1 MPTRIGGMALDDNQ
15 PEEHLHGALERV
27 SHRLW
32 RARIDLENQRSPGDP
47 SVVFLGDLANI
58 LEEFDIATP
67 EELRIRLGHGEAMD
81 NPYCGFRYQN
91 LHQL

>member
-1 MPTRIGGMALDDNQ
+1 MPTRIGGMALDDKQ
-15 PEEHLHGALERV
+15 PEESLHGALERV

-32 RARIDLENQRSPGDP
+32 IARIYLENQRTPGDP

-67 EELRIRLGHGEAMD
+67 EALRERLEHLETLE
-81 NPYCGFRYQN
+81 NTYCGFRYQN